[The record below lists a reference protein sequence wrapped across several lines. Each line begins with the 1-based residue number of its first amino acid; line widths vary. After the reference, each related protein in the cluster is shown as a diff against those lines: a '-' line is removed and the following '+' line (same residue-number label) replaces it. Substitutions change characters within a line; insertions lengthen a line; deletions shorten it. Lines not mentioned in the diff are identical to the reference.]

1 MTRRVAALAGLFAA
15 LSPAEPVSRLI
26 YSTYLN
32 PALGSANQL
41 NLDGNSY
48 AAAADPAG
56 DVILLAPTTSGAVVS
71 SAVLVKVA
79 PDGSTLFSI
88 TIPSALPLAVAT
100 DSDSN
105 IYVCG
110 ASGVGFQTTPG
121 VFLPFSYA
129 PGFVAKLDPSGTLL
143 WASQIFATPSAIA
156 VDTSGAIYLTG
167 SASNA
172 SANSVSFQ
180 TTPGAVQSTAKGQN
194 AFVAKIST
202 DGKSLLYATF
212 LGGIGP
218 DIGGAIAVGPSGK
231 VYVAGETGSNDFPVT
246 RNAYQPVFGGLV
258 TVSQIG
264 PSGPPYVQ
272 HYAGGDAFLSELDLS
287 AGALVFSTFLG
298 GAGVDF
304 AVAVAVDA
312 SGNVLVTGTTNS
324 LNFPVTDGAYQ
335 TTFGGTPPPAG
346 YPIGNSFFAEFDSG
360 GDPLYVSYHGVTG
373 SELAAGAVLDSSGRL
388 YFLEHETASQNVCT
402 PSVSIIAVDT
412 KTGTVAA
419 SEGVPGLSQGQYGLT
434 GGTTAATLTI
444 DASGIITVSGTG
456 GGDQIQ
462 FLPQGVKRSA
472 LGWMLGRVDF
482 SLQDELVPWCV
493 ANAASNELEPDS
505 GLVSDP
511 PGIPEGFVG
520 AAQYVAPGE
529 IISIFGIGVGPSSAV
544 SIGTS
549 QLTVLYAAANQVNA
563 VVPYDLPAG
572 GATLTIQRGPYLVS
586 FPVIV
591 LPVLPGIF
599 TTNGLQAVATNEDGT
614 INSPSNPAPAG
625 SVISFMATGLGPLDS
640 AGQPTTPFQV
650 WVGQKTEVLS
660 AVHPASLPAGVYQV
674 AVRVPSIP
682 AVNSVTSTGMG
693 LYFTYGSPWFQSSSF
708 NVVVDVGFTAR
719 QRHHPVSGR

>member
-1 MTRRVAALAGLFAA
+1 MTRHVVALAGLFAA
-15 LSPAEPVSRLI
+15 LLPAEPVSRLI

-32 PALGSANQL
+32 PALGSGNNL
-41 NLDGNSY
+41 NLDSNSY

-56 DVILLAPTTSGAVVS
+56 DVILLATTTSGAGQS
-71 SAVLVKVA
+71 GAVLVKIA
-79 PDGSTLFSI
+79 PDGSTRFSI
-88 TIPSALPLAVAT
+88 TIPNALPLAVAT
-100 DSDSN
+100 DTGSN

-110 ASGVGFQTTPG
+110 AAGVGFQTTPG

-143 WASQIFATPSAIA
+143 WASQIFATPSAVA

-172 SANSVSFQ
+172 SANGVSFQ

-218 DIGGAIAVGPSGK
+218 DIGNAIAVGPSGK

-258 TVSQIG
+258 IVPLIG

-272 HYAGGDAFLSELDLS
+272 QYAGGDAFLAELDLS
-287 AGALVFSTFLG
+287 AGTLVFSTFLG

-304 AVAVAVDA
+304 AVGVAVDT
-312 SGNVLVTGTTNS
+312 SGNVLITGTTNS
-324 LNFPVTDGAYQ
+324 LNFPVTAGAYQ
-335 TTFGGTPPPAG
+335 ATFGGTPPPAG
-346 YPIGNSFFAEFDSG
+346 SRAGNSFFAEFDSG
-360 GDPLYVSYHGVTG
+360 GDALYVSYHGATG
-373 SELAAGAVLDSSGRL
+373 SEVATGAALDSSGRL
-388 YFLEHETASQNVCT
+388 YFLEDETASQNVCT
-402 PSVSIIAVDT
+402 PPVSIIAVDT

-419 SEGVPGLSQGQYGLT
+419 SEGVPGLSLNQYGVT

-444 DASGIITVSGTG
+444 DAAGIITVSGTG

-462 FLPQGVKRSA
+462 FLPEGVKRSA
-472 LGWMLGRVDF
+472 LGWLVGRVDF

-493 ANAASNELEPDS
+493 ANAASNELEPDG

-511 PGIPEGFVG
+511 PGIPQGFIG

-549 QLTVLYAAANQVNA
+549 KLTILYSVANQVNA

-572 GATLTIQRGPYLVS
+572 TATLTIQRGPYRVS
-586 FPVIV
+586 FPIIV

-599 TTNGLQAVATNEDGT
+599 TTNGWQALATNENGT
-614 INSPSNPAPAG
+614 MNSPSNPAAAG
-625 SVISFMATGLGPLDS
+625 SVIHFLATGLGPLDS
-640 AGQPTTPFQV
+640 AGQPTIPFQV
-650 WVGQKTEVLS
+650 VVAHQSEVLS
-660 AVHPASLPAGVYQV
+660 AVHPASLPAGVYQI
-674 AVRVPSIP
+674 AVRVPSI
-682 AVNSVTSTGMG
+682 AATNSVTSTGMS
-693 LYFTYGSPWFQSSSF
+693 LYFNYGSPWFQVSSL
-708 NVVVDVGFTAR
+708 NVFVYVAFAER
-719 QRHHPVSGR
+719 KHHHPDPGR

>member
-1 MTRRVAALAGLFAA
+1 MTRRLVALAGLLAA
-15 LSPAEPVSRLI
+15 LLPAEPVSRLI

-32 PALGSANQL
+32 PALGSGNDL
-41 NLDGNSY
+41 SLYGNSF

-56 DVILLAPTTSGAVVS
+56 DVILLAPTTSGAEPEG
-71 SAVLVKVA
+71 AVLVKVA
-79 PDGSTLFSI
+79 PDGSTRFSM
-88 TIPSALPLAVAT
+88 TIPNALPLAVAT
-100 DSDSN
+100 DTNSN

-110 ASGVGFQTTPG
+110 AAEVGFQTTPG
-121 VFLPFSYA
+121 VFLPFTYA

-172 SANSVSFQ
+172 GANGVSFQ
-180 TTPGAVQSTAKGQN
+180 TTPGAVQSAAKGQN

-218 DIGGAIAVGPSGK
+218 DIGNAIAVGPSGK
-231 VYVAGETGSNDFPVT
+231 VYVAGETGSSDFPVT
-246 RNAYQPVFGGLV
+246 RNAYQRTFGGLV
-258 TVSQIG
+258 IVPLIG

-287 AGALVFSTFLG
+287 AGALVFSPFLG

-304 AVAVAVDA
+304 AVGVAVDT
-312 SGNVLVTGTTNS
+312 SGNVLITGTTNS
-324 LNFPVTDGAYQ
+324 LNFPVTAGAYQ
-335 TTFGGTPPPAG
+335 ATFGGTLPPAG
-346 YPIGNSFFAEFDSG
+346 SRAGNSFFAEFDSG

-373 SELAAGAVLDSSGRL
+373 SEVATGAVVDSSGRL
-388 YFLEHETASQNVCT
+388 YFLEDETASQNVCT
-402 PSVSIIAVDT
+402 PPMSIIAVDR
-412 KTGTVAA
+412 KSGTVAA
-419 SEGVPGLSQGQYGLT
+419 SEGVPGLGQGQYGFT
-434 GGTTAATLTI
+434 GGTTEATLTI
-444 DASGIITVSGTG
+444 DAAGIITVSGTG

-462 FLPQGVKRSA
+462 FLPEAVKRSA

-520 AAQYVAPGE
+520 AAQYIAPGE

-549 QLTVLYAAANQVNA
+549 QLTILYSVANQVNA
-563 VVPYDLPAG
+563 VVPYDLAAG
-572 GATLTIQRGPYLVS
+572 TATLTIRRGPYSVS
-586 FPVIV
+586 FPVNV

-599 TTNGLQAVATNEDGT
+599 TTNGVQAVVTNEDGT
-614 INSPSNPAPAG
+614 MNSPTNPAAAG
-625 SVISFMATGLGPLDS
+625 SVIHFLATGLGPLDS
-640 AGQPTTPFQV
+640 AGQPTIPFQV
-650 WVGQKTEVLS
+650 VVANESDVLS
-660 AVHPASLPAGVYQV
+660 AVHPASLPAGVYQI
-674 AVRVPSIP
+674 AVKVPSIP
-682 AVNSVTSTGMG
+682 AVNSVTSAGMG
-693 LYFTYGSPWFQSSSF
+693 LYFIYGSPWFQFSST
-708 NVVVDVGFTAR
+708 NVYVYVEFTR
-719 QRHHPVSGR
+719 GKHHHPVSGR